1 MAEAKV
7 VTNLRRDLGV
17 WGAASIVVGTVIG
30 SGIFLVPKRMI
41 LEVGDPWIVF
51 AVWVFGGVLSLAGA
65 LTYAEL
71 AAMMPEAGGE
81 YNYLRAAYG
90 PFWGFLYG
98 WTQMWVAK
106 SGSIA
111 TLATGFFYYLANFR
125 PELENVAFQIP
136 IPLGDGGGPLD
147 VRMGQLLAICVILA
161 LGVLNC
167 FGVKVGGGVQVG
179 VTILKVV
186 LIGGIIAVGLFGSAG
201 VAHGGGVHP
210 GATGGIAGFFA
221 ALVAALWAYDGWN
234 NVSMVS
240 SEVKDPQRNL
250 PKALVFGTAGVV
262 VIYLLTNL
270 AYFHVLTA
278 GEVAGAD
285 RVAAVMMQRI
295 TGGWGANVVSI
306 AAMISIFAALNG
318 SILSGSRVPYALARD
333 GYFFKR
339 FAKVSESH
347 ATPGFSILALSG
359 WSAVLV
365 LSGRYDQLL
374 TLVIFPS
381 WILYGMATAAVI
393 VLRRKMPDAHRP
405 YRTIGYPVV
414 PVLFV
419 LVAGLLVFFTLKNSP
434 RESLLGLVL
443 IAMGLPFY
451 RYWRGKLERGRVSD

>member
-1 MAEAKV
+1 MAS
-7 VTNLRRDLGV
+7 LRRDLGV

-30 SGIFLVPKRMI
+30 SGIFLVPRKMI
-41 LEVGDPWIVF
+41 LEVGDPATVF
-51 AVWVFGGVLSLAGA
+51 AVWVFGGLLSLAGA

-71 AAMMPEAGGE
+71 SAMMPEAGGE

-125 PELENVAFQIP
+125 PELEARAFLIP
-136 IPLGDGGGPLD
+136 VPLGDGGGPLE
-147 VRMGQLLAICVILA
+147 VRIGQLWAIGVILGLAA
-161 LGVLNC
+161 LNW
-167 FGVKVGGGVQVG
+167 FGVRIGGGVQVG
-179 VTILKVV
+179 VTVLKVA
-186 LIGGIIAVGLFGSAG
+186 LIAGIIAFGLAG
-201 VAHGGGVHP
+201 GHAPAAAGAPVA
-210 GATGGIAGFFA
+210 ATGGVVGFFA

-240 SEVKDPQRNL
+240 SEVKSPQKNL
-250 PKALVFGTAGVV
+250 PRALVFGTAGVV
-262 VIYLLTNL
+262 AIYLLTNY

-278 GEVAGAD
+278 AEVAGSD
-285 RVAAVMMQRI
+285 RVAATMMQRVVG
-295 TGGWGANVVSI
+295 TWGADAVSV

-333 GYFFKR
+333 GYFFQR
-339 FAKVSESH
+339 FARVNEKH
-347 ATPGFSILALSG
+347 ATPGFSILALSA

-393 VLRRKMPDAHRP
+393 VLRRKMPGAARP
-405 YRTIGYPVV
+405 YRTVGYPVV
-414 PVLFV
+414 PALFV
-419 LVAGLLVFFTLKNSP
+419 LVAVLLVYFTLRNSP
-434 RESLLGLVL
+434 RESGLGLVL
-443 IAMGLPFY
+443 IAAGLPFY
-451 RYWRGKLERGRVSD
+451 RYWNRRLRNRPAER